1 MIVLDSNVW
10 IALFDADDSLHRR
23 AQRMVSELKEP
34 VVLPEYV
41 ILEVA
46 TVLSQKAGKSFAD
59 LFLQKVFA
67 NRGIRVIA
75 SSQQFLEEVVQF
87 YLSQTKER
95 LSFVDYTLVFL
106 SRRMKVL
113 TFDKNLERTLKGTA
127 SR

>member
-1 MIVLDSNVW
+1 MTVLDSNVW
-10 IALFDADDSLHRR
+10 IALFDEDDSLHRR
-23 AQRMVSELKEP
+23 AKRMVSELKEP

-41 ILEVA
+41 ILEVT

-67 NRGIRVIA
+67 NRDIRVIA

-87 YLSQTKER
+87 YLSQTKGR
-95 LSFVDYTLVFL
+95 LSFVDYALVFL
-106 SRRMKVL
+106 SRRMKIV